1 LSPER
6 NVYRPD
12 ARSVRR
18 SFDRAAATYEAA
30 AVLQAQVRDVLLE
43 RLDLTRLEPRVV
55 LDVGAATGQGAR
67 ALKQRYPG
75 ARVIAVDSSACMLRL
90 AARRRRWFRSFSLVR
105 ADAQRLPFADASV
118 DVAFSN
124 LLLPWCDPDALFAEL
139 RRVLA
144 PRGLLT
150 LTGLGPDTLKELR
163 AAWAAADTHIRVG
176 EFIDMHDLG
185 DGLVRAGFAAPVLDV
200 ERYTLR
206 YADVQGL
213 TADLKAMGARN
224 AAAGRLKG
232 LTSPRKLAAMQ
243 TAYEGYREEGR
254 LPATCEVVF
263 AQAWAPLETRT
274 RTTSAQAVSL
284 EALREQLAVRRRG

>member
-1 LSPER
+1 
-6 NVYRPD
+6 
-12 ARSVRR
+12 VRR
-18 SFDRAAATYEAA
+18 SFDRAAATYDAA

-55 LDVGAATGQGAR
+55 LDLGAATGQGAR

-75 ARVIAVDSSACMLRL
+75 ARVIAVDSSARMLRL
-90 AARRRRWFRSFSLVR
+90 ARRRRPWFRPSFALLR
-105 ADAQRLPFADASV
+105 ADAQRLPLADASV

-144 PRGLLT
+144 PRGLLA

-176 EFIDMHDLG
+176 AFIDMHDLG

-206 YADVQGL
+206 YADVHGL
-213 TADLKAMGARN
+213 TADLKAMGTRN
-224 AAAGRLKG
+224 AAVGRLKG

-243 TAYEGYREEGR
+243 TAYEGYREGGR

-263 AQAWAPLETRT
+263 AQAWAPLETRV
-274 RTTSAQAVSL
+274 RATSAQAVSL
-284 EALREQLAVRRRG
+284 EALREQLAVRRRR

>member
-1 LSPER
+1 LSADPSSH
-6 NVYRPD
+6 RPD
-12 ARSVRR
+12 ARWVRR

-30 AVLQAQVRDVLLE
+30 AVLQAQVRDALLE

-55 LDVGAATGQGAR
+55 LDLGAATGQGAR
-67 ALKQRYPG
+67 ALEQRYPG
-75 ARVIAVDSSACMLRL
+75 ARVVAVDSSARMLRL
-90 AARRRRWFRSFSLVR
+90 ARRRRRWFRPSFALVR

-163 AAWAAADTHIRVG
+163 AAWAAADMHIRVG

-200 ERYTLR
+200 ERYTLQ

-243 TAYEGYREEGR
+243 SAYEAYREGGR

-263 AQAWAPLETRT
+263 AQAWAPVETRPKG
-274 RTTSAQAVSL
+274 SAQSVSL

>member
-1 LSPER
+1 MSTDR
-6 NVYRPD
+6 NSHRPD
-12 ARSVRR
+12 ARWVRR
-18 SFDRAAATYEAA
+18 SFDRAAATYDAA
-30 AVLQAQVRDVLLE
+30 AVLQAEVRNSLLE

-55 LDVGAATGQGAR
+55 LDLGAATGLGTR
-67 ALKQRYPG
+67 ALKQRYPS
-75 ARVIAVDSSACMLRL
+75 ARVIAVDSSTSMLRI
-90 AARRRRWFRSFSLVR
+90 AGRRRRWFRPFALVC
-105 ADAQRLPFADASV
+105 ADAARLPFADATV

-163 AAWAAADTHIRVG
+163 TAWSAADPYIRVG
-176 EFIDMHDLG
+176 EFIDMHDVG
-185 DGLVRAGFAAPVLDV
+185 DALVRAGFAAPVLDV
-200 ERYTLR
+200 EHYTLR
-206 YADVQGL
+206 YADVHGL
-213 TADLKAMGARN
+213 TADLKATGARN

-243 TAYEGYREEGR
+243 VAYETFRESGR

-263 AQAWAPLETRT
+263 AQAWAPLETT
-274 RTTSAQAVSL
+274 RASSTQAVSL

>member
-1 LSPER
+1 M
-6 NVYRPD
+6 
-12 ARSVRR
+12 RR
-18 SFDRAAATYEAA
+18 SFDRAAVTYDAA
-30 AVLQAQVRDVLLE
+30 AVLQADVRRSLLE
-43 RLDLTRLEPRVV
+43 RLDLTQLEPRVV

-67 ALKQRYPG
+67 ALKRRYPG
-75 ARVIAVDSSACMLRL
+75 AQVIAIDSSAGMLRV
-90 AARRRRWFRSFSLVR
+90 AARRRAWFRPFGLLC
-105 ADAQRLPFADASV
+105 ADATRLPFADASV

-163 AAWAAADTHIRVG
+163 AAWAAVDGHVRVG
-176 EFIDMHDLG
+176 EFLDMHDVG
-185 DGLVRAGFAAPVLDV
+185 DALVRAGFAAPVLDV

-206 YADVQGL
+206 YSDVHAL
-213 TADLKAMGARN
+213 AADLKATGARN
-224 AAAGRLKG
+224 GATARLKG
-232 LTSPRKLAAMQ
+232 LTSPRKFAAMQ
-243 TAYEGYREEGR
+243 RAYEAHREDGR

-274 RTTSAQAVSL
+274 PARSAQGVSL
-284 EALREQLAVRRRG
+284 ESLREQLAARRGS

>member
-1 LSPER
+1 MSADR
-6 NVYRPD
+6 NSHRPD
-12 ARSVRR
+12 ARWARR
-18 SFDRAAATYEAA
+18 SFDWAAATYDAA
-30 AVLQAQVRDVLLE
+30 AVLQAEVRNSLLQ
-43 RLDLTRLEPRVV
+43 RLDLTRLEPRIV
-55 LDVGAATGQGAR
+55 LDLGAATGQGAR
-67 ALKQRYPG
+67 ALKQRYPS
-75 ARVIAVDSSACMLRL
+75 ARVIAVDSSTSMLRV
-90 AARRRRWFRSFSLVR
+90 AGRRRRWFRPFALVC
-105 ADAQRLPFADASV
+105 ADATRLPFAEASV

-163 AAWAAADTHIRVG
+163 TAWSVADPYIRVG
-176 EFIDMHDLG
+176 EFIDMHDVG
-185 DGLVRAGFAAPVLDV
+185 DALVRAGFAAPVLDV

-206 YADVQGL
+206 YTDVHSL
-213 TADLKAMGARN
+213 MADLKATGSRN

-243 TAYEGYREEGR
+243 VAYEAFRESGR

-263 AQAWAPLETRT
+263 AQAWAPLEATRASST
-274 RTTSAQAVSL
+274 QAVSL
-284 EALREQLAVRRRG
+284 EALREQLAVRRRV

>member
-1 LSPER
+1 M
-6 NVYRPD
+6 
-12 ARSVRR
+12 RR
-18 SFDRAAATYEAA
+18 SFDRAAATYDAA
-30 AVLQAQVRDVLLE
+30 AVLQAEVRELLLE

-67 ALKQRYPG
+67 ALKRRYPG
-75 ARVIAVDSSACMLRL
+75 AQVIAVDSSAGMLRK
-90 AARRRRWFRSFSLVR
+90 AARRRAWLRPFALLG
-105 ADAQRLPFADASV
+105 ADATRLPLADASV

-163 AAWAAADTHIRVG
+163 TAWAGVDDHVHVG
-176 EFIDMHDLG
+176 GFIDMHDVG
-185 DGLVRAGFAAPVLDV
+185 DALVRAGFAAPVLDV

-206 YADVQGL
+206 YTDVRGL
-213 TADLKAMGARN
+213 AADLKATGARN
-224 AAAGRLKG
+224 GAAGRLKG
-232 LTSPRKLAAMQ
+232 LTSPRRFAAMRN
-243 TAYEGYREEGR
+243 AYEAHRAEGR

-263 AQAWAPLETRT
+263 AQAWAPIETRP
-274 RTTSAQAVSL
+274 RASSAQGVSL
-284 EALREQLAVRRRG
+284 ESLREQLAARRRS

>member
-1 LSPER
+1 MSADPQSH
-6 NVYRPD
+6 D
-12 ARSVRR
+12 ARWIRR
-18 SFDRAAATYEAA
+18 SFERAAATYDAA
-30 AVLQAQVRDVLLE
+30 AVLQAEVRGLLLE

-67 ALKQRYPG
+67 ALKRRYPD
-75 ARVIAVDSSACMLRL
+75 AQVIAVDSSRGMLRI
-90 AARRRRWFRSFSLVR
+90 AARRRAWLRPFALLCG
-105 ADAQRLPFADASV
+105 DATRLPLADASV

-124 LLLPWCDPDALFAEL
+124 LLLPWCDPDALFGEL

-163 AAWAAADTHIRVG
+163 AAWASVDGHVHVG
-176 EFIDMHDLG
+176 EFIDMHDVG
-185 DGLVRAGFAAPVLDV
+185 DALVRAGFAAPVLDV

-206 YADVQGL
+206 YADVHGL
-213 TADLKAMGARN
+213 TADLKATGARN

>member
-1 LSPER
+1 
-6 NVYRPD
+6 
-12 ARSVRR
+12 
-18 SFDRAAATYEAA
+18 
-30 AVLQAQVRDVLLE
+30 
-43 RLDLTRLEPRVV
+43 
-55 LDVGAATGQGAR
+55 
-67 ALKQRYPG
+67 
-75 ARVIAVDSSACMLRL
+75 
-90 AARRRRWFRSFSLVR
+90 VR

-124 LLLPWCDPDALFAEL
+124 LLLPWCDADALFAEL

-206 YADVQGL
+206 YADVGGL
-213 TADLKAMGARN
+213 TADLKGMGARN

-232 LTSPRKLAAMQ
+232 LTSPRKLAAMRS
-243 TAYEGYREEGR
+243 AYEAFREDGR

-263 AQAWAPLETRT
+263 AQAWAPVESTRT
-274 RTTSAQAVSL
+274 SSAQSVSL
-284 EALREQLAVRRRG
+284 EALRKQLAVRRRS